1 MLGTVLEPGNNLSQ
15 DFQPLKLNIYHD
27 NPGLEVLETQYLLY
41 MPRVEMLGDNR
52 IEDVRWLCSLSE
64 SELDLL
70 ISLKKMAIRRASFIG
85 HGSLSNKFDL
95 KMLRGLSF
103 VLMQFLNERL
113 GDNPDLADSVSGC
126 VDESNIV
133 KQEIS
138 EEFQEMGVEEL
149 MAYIRSDR
157 KKRIAKLFGDDDG
170 DDLVTGKK
178 KRVDH
183 GRTPLA

>member
-1 MLGTVLEPGNNLSQ
+1 
-15 DFQPLKLNIYHD
+15 
-27 NPGLEVLETQYLLY
+27 
-41 MPRVEMLGDNR
+41 MPRVEMLGDNQ

-70 ISLKKMAIRRASFIG
+70 ISLKEMAIRRASFVG
-85 HGSLSNKFDL
+85 HESLSKKFNL

-113 GDNPDLADSVSGC
+113 GENTEVAESVSGC

-133 KQEIS
+133 KHEIS

-149 MAYIRSDR
+149 MAYIGPDR
-157 KKRIAKLFGDDDG
+157 KKRIADLFGDDN
-170 DDLVTGKK
+170 DLVTGKK
-178 KRVDH
+178 KKS
-183 GRTPLA
+183 